1 MLQLFSSSKKVY
13 TPWLRRQCPLR
24 IRNKLSAIVTINVK
38 LDSIYT
44 PFNSLNIFSNCGSEG
59 FGNFKSTTRP
69 FLSNNINRGIELQVT
84 DRELLETTGG
94 IVQGM
99 SGSPILQDGK
109 IIGAVT
115 HVLVQDPTRGFGIFI
130 ENMLLQ

>member
-1 MLQLFSSSKKVY
+1 MYK
-13 TPWLRRQCPLR
+13 RQ
-24 IRNKLSAIVTINVK
+24 
-38 LDSIYT
+38 DHD
-44 PFNSLNIFSNCGSEG
+44 
-59 FGNFKSTTRP
+59 
-69 FLSNNINRGIELQVT
+69 NINRGIELQVT

>member
-1 MLQLFSSSKKVY
+1 MARSRGEANTVEGIFGELNDSAAAHITSQAMPIGLKQEVETGPAQILCSVGGE
-13 TPWLRRQCPLR
+13 P
-24 IRNKLSAIVTINVK
+24 KLYDIKITAIH
-38 LDSIYT
+38 LDHD
-44 PFNSLNIFSNCGSEG
+44 
-59 FGNFKSTTRP
+59 
-69 FLSNNINRGIELQVT
+69 NINRGIELQVT

-115 HVLVQDPTRGFGIFI
+115 HVLVQDPTRGLGIFI